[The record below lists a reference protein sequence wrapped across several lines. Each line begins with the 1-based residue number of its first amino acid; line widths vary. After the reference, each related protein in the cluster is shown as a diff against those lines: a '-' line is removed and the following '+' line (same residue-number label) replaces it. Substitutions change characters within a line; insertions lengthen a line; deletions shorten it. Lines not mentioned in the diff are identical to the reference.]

1 MLLDEV
7 ECVGRA
13 GGGGQDEEKGQ
24 RKGSFDSEARLG
36 KTHSLAGLTPTALS
50 MSFPLAFSKMK
61 CDRFVLPRPIR
72 PLNTRQS
79 Q

>member
-1 MLLDEV
+1 M
-7 ECVGRA
+7 GRNRSA
-13 GGGGQDEEKGQ
+13 
-24 RKGSFDSEARLG
+24 RKAFLKVAHGLMV
-36 KTHSLAGLTPTALS
+36 TYSLAGLTPTALS

-61 CDRFVLPRPIR
+61 CDRFVLPRPTR